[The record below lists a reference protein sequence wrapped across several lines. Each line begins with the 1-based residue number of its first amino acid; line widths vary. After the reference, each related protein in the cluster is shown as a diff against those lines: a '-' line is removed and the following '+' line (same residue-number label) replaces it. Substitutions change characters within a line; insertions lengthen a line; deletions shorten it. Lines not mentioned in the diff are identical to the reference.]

1 MLVIY
6 VPRLYDA
13 QRFTDTVLTKGA
25 KTWFGRERWR
35 STSQPRR
42 SLRLGKVDE
51 AVHRTKG
58 LQLVS
63 KSLSPDQPDHWLGT
77 IDYDMRKCLVDGLES
92 NQWASGTGWA
102 LNYCPPRQSK
112 VPRYSCTLALFLHQQ
127 VQEEEAIPSSQRK
140 SDCL

>member
-1 MLVIY
+1 MYLLHADGSGLYRYHVLVIY

-35 STSQPRR
+35 STFQPRR
-42 SLRLGKVDE
+42 SLQVGKVDE

-63 KSLSPDQPDHWLGT
+63 KSLSPDRPDHWLGT
-77 IDYDMRKCLVDGLES
+77 INYDMRKRLLDGLES
-92 NQWASGTGWA
+92 DQWHRLGAE
-102 LNYCPPRQSK
+102 LLPPTSK
-112 VPRYSCTLALFLHQQ
+112 
-127 VQEEEAIPSSQRK
+127 
-140 SDCL
+140 